1 MRPYGLVGLWIGQ
14 DRLAK
19 TLTPYI
25 IYRGCACAC
34 ACVCACADIN
44 STSTENERNH
54 EPNLLLYIL
63 FIYGRMGCNL
73 RLCGK
78 SAKMLNLVMKIIFK
92 MS

>member
-1 MRPYGLVGLWIGQ
+1 MRPYGLVGWRIGQ

-19 TLTPYI
+19 TTSPYI
-25 IYRGCACAC
+25 IYRGCACVC
-34 ACVCACADIN
+34 ACTCACACAD

-54 EPNLLLYIL
+54 QPNLLLYIL
-63 FIYGRMGCNL
+63 FIYGRNGCNL
-73 RLCGK
+73 GLVGK

>member
-19 TLTPYI
+19 TTSPYI
-25 IYRGCACAC
+25 IYRGCACA
-34 ACVCACADIN
+34 D
-44 STSTENERNH
+44 STSTENERIH
-54 EPNLLLYIL
+54 QPDLLLYIL

-73 RLCGK
+73 RLNGK
-78 SAKMLNLVMKIIFK
+78 SEKMLNLVMKIIFK

>member
-1 MRPYGLVGLWIGQ
+1 MRPYGKRAGQ

-19 TLTPYI
+19 TTSPYI

-34 ACVCACADIN
+34 VCVCACVD

-54 EPNLLLYIL
+54 QPNLLLYIL
-63 FIYGRMGCNL
+63 FIYGRNGCNL
-73 RLCGK
+73 GLDGK

>member
-1 MRPYGLVGLWIGQ
+1 MRPYGLVGRRIGQ

-19 TLTPYI
+19 TPSPYI
-25 IYRGCACAC
+25 IYIGCAC
-34 ACVCACADIN
+34 ACVCAD
-44 STSTENERNH
+44 STSTENERNQQ
-54 EPNLLLYIL
+54 PNLLLYIV

-73 RLCGK
+73 GLDGK

>member
-1 MRPYGLVGLWIGQ
+1 MRSYGLIGRWIGQ

-54 EPNLLLYIL
+54 QPNLLLYIL
-63 FIYGRMGCNL
+63 FIYGRMGCNFIF
-73 RLCGK
+73 GW
-78 SAKMLNLVMKIIFK
+78 KISENVEFGNEK
-92 MS
+92 YF